1 MSKGLTDAKRKAIR
15 KYDAANTKQI
25 HLKLN
30 LKSDADVLERL
41 AQAAET
47 AEGMQGYIKRL
58 IRQDIEEHDVP
69 VPVKCLNINNGQ
81 KMIYYCG
88 NCEETIKYG
97 ELVCP
102 CCNRKLAWKG
112 T

>member
-1 MSKGLTDAKRKAIR
+1 MATEAQKRAVR

-30 LKSDADVLERL
+30 LKSDADILERL

-58 IRQDIEEHDVP
+58 IREDMRQLLPKHFDNPACGICRDTARAD
-69 VPVKCLNINNGQ
+69 KLLNCSQ
-81 KMIYYCG
+81 
-88 NCEETIKYG
+88 
-97 ELVCP
+97 CP
-102 CCNRKLAWKG
+102 ESKR
-112 T
+112 

>member
-1 MSKGLTDAKRKAIR
+1 MEGGHGMTSEAQKRAVR

-30 LKSDADVLERL
+30 LKSDADILERL

-58 IRQDIEEHDVP
+58 IRQDMNPD
-69 VPVKCLNINNGQ
+69 
-81 KMIYYCG
+81 
-88 NCEETIKYG
+88 
-97 ELVCP
+97 
-102 CCNRKLAWKG
+102 
-112 T
+112 